1 MYYMGTWET
10 MNFANENISAEM
22 KDNIGFFKLPT
33 MDGATTKPN
42 DYFINSGIGV
52 AFNAKTFDSTTQEF
66 LKFLLEKYPEA
77 YTKKGQFSPFKFTL
91 GTDVKMP
98 EIFKRMQKEMEQS
111 GTTYAVPWDTRFDP
125 ATNELIGNEISALV
139 LGASSPEEFAK
150 KMDAAIKENAPKYF
164 K

>member
-1 MYYMGTWET
+1 
-10 MNFANENISAEM
+10 
-22 KDNIGFFKLPT
+22 
-33 MDGATTKPN
+33 
-42 DYFINSGIGV
+42 
-52 AFNAKTFDSTTQEF
+52 
-66 LKFLLEKYPEA
+66 
-77 YTKKGQFSPFKFTL
+77 
-91 GTDVKMP
+91 
-98 EIFKRMQKEMEQS
+98 MEQS